1 MPRRFASAL
10 HQRAAA
16 KLGGALVALLLP
28 DAFAFGQAAAEAG
41 RVIEEVV
48 VTAQKREQDVQG
60 IPVSVVTL
68 GRDAIEQSGLQDLRG
83 LTELDPGLSF
93 DNAQSF
99 QQSSL
104 KIRGIG
110 TIGNTRS
117 FEGAVG
123 VFVDGVYRPRSGMV
137 LGDLLDIE
145 RIEILRGPQGT
156 LFGKNTVAGAIALSS
171 AAPSFDGVGG
181 AAELRL
187 GNYGSRFFTAGLNLP
202 VNEEVAAR
210 VAATTNTRDGATV
223 SPDNGARYDS
233 IDRFGVKGQLLY
245 APTPALSVRLI
256 VDHAESDADCCWS
269 GVLTDE
275 GPTTPLISLYTE
287 LNGLTF
293 TGAPQAERER
303 RSSLNTTPRETVD
316 DTGLTLLVDRDFGQL
331 ALRSITSVRNWQ
343 NEQIRGDADFS
354 GTDIFVLSE
363 AAEIGTLSQEFNLTI
378 PFGDDDDLL
387 LGVYY
392 AKEDYESHRRV
403 QTGSDADDYLN
414 ALISTEFGATDCLP
428 PLTSADCVFPVGQ
441 AALLDDGEFAA
452 ERYFQDSLSLAAF
465 AHASIDFSDAWRLVA
480 GGRYSREEKDG
491 GVDTLFWYDSAV
503 VRAFLADLGIPDD
516 GTPRNGLD
524 VTGTVFSPSFTDGT
538 REDQLAGTLSLQYF
552 ANNDTMLFAG
562 VHTATKAGGVNL
574 FREGVA
580 SGATTYDP
588 EQAVSVEA
596 GVKADFWRNRARTNL
611 TLFHTEFE
619 DLQINFFTGL
629 EFRTENTGRARTTG
643 VEFQGGFQVTDDLRV
658 DVAATWLDARFV
670 TVQNPQLDYL
680 VDRRTPRA
688 PELAGNLALTYQR
701 PVGETLEFFVRGMA
715 SYMGSHF
722 VGADVREEQPVD
734 AYTTADASIG
744 ITSPGGGWDLLLW
757 CTNCANTRY
766 RQIYFNST
774 FQPGSFSAY
783 LNNPRLYGVSLRGRF

>member
-293 TGAPQAERER
+293 TGAPQAERE
-303 RSSLNTTPRETVD
+303 
-316 DTGLTLLVDRDFGQL
+316 
-331 ALRSITSVRNWQ
+331 
-343 NEQIRGDADFS
+343 
-354 GTDIFVLSE
+354 
-363 AAEIGTLSQEFNLTI
+363 
-378 PFGDDDDLL
+378 
-387 LGVYY
+387 
-392 AKEDYESHRRV
+392 
-403 QTGSDADDYLN
+403 
-414 ALISTEFGATDCLP
+414 
-428 PLTSADCVFPVGQ
+428 
-441 AALLDDGEFAA
+441 
-452 ERYFQDSLSLAAF
+452 
-465 AHASIDFSDAWRLVA
+465 
-480 GGRYSREEKDG
+480 
-491 GVDTLFWYDSAV
+491 
-503 VRAFLADLGIPDD
+503 
-516 GTPRNGLD
+516 
-524 VTGTVFSPSFTDGT
+524 
-538 REDQLAGTLSLQYF
+538 
-552 ANNDTMLFAG
+552 
-562 VHTATKAGGVNL
+562 
-574 FREGVA
+574 
-580 SGATTYDP
+580 SGA
-588 EQAVSVEA
+588 
-596 GVKADFWRNRARTNL
+596 
-611 TLFHTEFE
+611 
-619 DLQINFFTGL
+619 
-629 EFRTENTGRARTTG
+629 
-643 VEFQGGFQVTDDLRV
+643 
-658 DVAATWLDARFV
+658 
-670 TVQNPQLDYL
+670 
-680 VDRRTPRA
+680 RR
-688 PELAGNLALTYQR
+688 
-701 PVGETLEFFVRGMA
+701 
-715 SYMGSHF
+715 
-722 VGADVREEQPVD
+722 
-734 AYTTADASIG
+734 
-744 ITSPGGGWDLLLW
+744 
-757 CTNCANTRY
+757 
-766 RQIYFNST
+766 
-774 FQPGSFSAY
+774 
-783 LNNPRLYGVSLRGRF
+783 